1 MAGNSTLVEF
11 TLVPEGSGTRLLMVE
26 TGFDSLDVSEE
37 EKGTAVKQNTEGWLA
52 ELGDLQEYAERLA
65 A

>member
-1 MAGNSTLVEF
+1 
-11 TLVPEGSGTRLLMVE
+11 MVE

-37 EKGTAVKQNTEGWLA
+37 VKGTAVKQNTEGWLA